1 MKEKSESRKSSV
13 TANEL
18 MAHVYERFEKFGLS
32 HHTVEEI
39 INGVWAERTSCT
51 VRNHYTHD
59 GIRVPRLIH
68 YGFADALYEVFNLMK
83 ENDLTIQDIECNEY
97 PPELAYPTLIFSVH
111 TKEHRYEYYPVLL
124 CSQCHLDFEFDSE
137 EDPAKDEYMQIK
149 NGVAHL
155 SAVYCD
161 SNHKPEENG

>member
-18 MAHVYERFEKFGLS
+18 MAHVNGQFEKLRLS
-32 HHTVEEI
+32 HGTVDKI

-68 YGFADALYEVFNLMK
+68 YGFADALYEVLKLMQ
-83 ENDLTIQDIECNEY
+83 ENELTLQDLECNEY

-111 TKEHRYEYYPVLL
+111 TKEHGYEYYPVLL
-124 CSQCHLDFEFDSE
+124 CSQFHFDSEFDSTE
-137 EDPAKDEYMQIK
+137 DEYMQIE
-149 NGVAHL
+149 NAVASL
-155 SAVYCD
+155 SAVYCNL
-161 SNHKPEENG
+161 NHKPEENG